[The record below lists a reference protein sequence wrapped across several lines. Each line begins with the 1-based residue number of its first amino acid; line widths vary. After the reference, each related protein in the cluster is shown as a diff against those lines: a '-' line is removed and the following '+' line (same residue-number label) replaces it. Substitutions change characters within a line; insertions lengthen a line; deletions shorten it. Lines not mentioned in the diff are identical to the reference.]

1 MPASLSGFRRPDDRA
16 ATDAPRTRE
25 ATPAPSVS
33 ESGPDGLAANGPPD
47 SRPRGAALRVNPRR
61 NRPRAIHWIA
71 VLSGVALLTA
81 CTSPS
86 APPIRPPGAAAAPEE
101 DDGRLWLAASVA
113 EESIVPAEVLYADT
127 ALQQYVEEIA
137 GRLTPTSY
145 RDARGEGLRVRVRKD
160 PRLNASALSHGTLVI
175 HTGMIARAENEAQL
189 AGVLAHEIVHV
200 THRHDA
206 REARAI
212 QSRRAPADVAE
223 FLELLEVT
231 AAAVDPANRGHSDT
245 ADDLARDAPPL
256 LRLGL
261 NLSFVAM
268 VSGYARDLEREADK
282 AGLRLMADAGYDPR
296 EMSAMLRAIR
306 DESDERGAVETFF
319 WGSRSRLSERV
330 EAVEKLAPQFPV
342 SLRTPIASG
351 PEFERRA
358 QWLRVTNA
366 QYDAFLGRVAIAR
379 AQVSKAAAVVPPAIR
394 PTASEVFH
402 GLMWSS
408 AARGARMA
416 LNDDRLA
423 NEFMDTAVASMDR
436 AATLAPRGSAI
447 LADAY
452 RIKGLMLYE
461 WWANGSKRCQ
471 SKPDLERYLELRP
484 TAADGDVIRTKLAD
498 LEWC

>member
-1 MPASLSGFRRPDDRA
+1 VSPPRRRA
-16 ATDAPRTRE
+16 
-25 ATPAPSVS
+25 
-33 ESGPDGLAANGPPD
+33 
-47 SRPRGAALRVNPRR
+47 RGIHGIAAL
-61 NRPRAIHWIA
+61 A
-71 VLSGVALLTA
+71 GVALLTA

-86 APPIRPPGAAAAPEE
+86 HPPIRPPASAAAPDE
-101 DDGRLWLAASVA
+101 DDGRLWLAASEA
-113 EESIVPAEVLYADT
+113 EERIVPTEVFYADT
-127 ALQQYVEEIA
+127 ALQRYVEEIA
-137 GRLTPTSY
+137 ERLTPPAY
-145 RDARGEGLRVRVRKD
+145 REARGEGLRVRVRKD

-189 AGVLAHEIVHV
+189 AGVLAHEIAHV
-200 THRHDA
+200 THRHDV

-212 QSRRAPADVAE
+212 RHRRAPMDVAE

-231 AAAVDPANRGHSDT
+231 AAAVDPANRGHSDL
-245 ADDLARDAPPL
+245 ADEIARDAPPL
-256 LRLGL
+256 LSLGL

-268 VSGYARDLEREADK
+268 VSGYPRDFEREADK
-282 AGLRLMADAGYDPR
+282 TGLRLMADAGYDPR
-296 EMSAMLRAIR
+296 EMSTMLRAMR

-319 WGSRSRLSERV
+319 WGSRSRLSERT

-342 SLRTPIASG
+342 SPRAPIASG

-379 AQVSKAAAVVPPAIR
+379 GQVSRAAAVVPPAIR

-416 LNDDRLA
+416 LNDERLA
-423 NEFMDTAVASMDR
+423 NEFMDTALASMAR

-461 WWANGSKRCQ
+461 WWASGSKRCQ

-484 TAADGDVIRTKLAD
+484 AASDGDVIRTKLAD